1 MREVIQSKLEEI
13 KDLEVT
19 TEIADDILETEIT
32 YFSFTLLEDFQN
44 SDLNNNYTYKES
56 IIGYIKRLEEPTENT
71 LEIIDKAREQIK
83 QKLKELNIK
92 SSFQDVSISNGIRK
106 IKCTGNC
113 MFNEINNLLV

>member
-13 KDLEVT
+13 ENLEVT
-19 TEIADDILETEIT
+19 TEMADDILETEIT
-32 YFSFTLLEDFQN
+32 YFSFTLLEDFQD
-44 SDLNNNYTYKES
+44 SDLNNNFTYKES
-56 IIGYIKRLEEPTENT
+56 LIGYIKRLEEPTENT
-71 LEIIDKAREQIK
+71 LEIIDKAREEIK

-113 MFNEINNLLV
+113 MFNEINKLLV

>member
-13 KDLEVT
+13 ENLEVT
-19 TEIADDILETEIT
+19 TEMADDILETEIT
-32 YFSFTLLEDFQN
+32 YFSFTLFEDFQD
-44 SDLNNNYTYKES
+44 SDLNNNFTYKES
-56 IIGYIKRLEEPTENT
+56 LIGYIKRLEEPTENT
-71 LEIIDKAREQIK
+71 LEIVDKAREQIK

-106 IKCTGNC
+106 IKCTGDC